1 MPENNATKIKLLK
14 LYELLRTETD
24 EARPLTKTQICQRM
38 AELGVP
44 LNPRTIER
52 DVKALGVFGFEVIT
66 YIKDRE
72 KYYYVP
78 EREFSVPELKIL
90 MDAVQAASFIT
101 EKKTKEL
108 IDKIAALGGSFRADL
123 LKRNMVCF
131 NTRKHSNESI
141 LYTVDQIEEAIQK
154 KKKVSFYYF
163 YLDEKKERVY
173 QRKKSGEKTRYYV
186 EPIAMVMNEDNYYL
200 MTYSTRYPDKTTSYR
215 LDRMDQVEVV
225 EDSELSEAAIE
236 KIAGVAEYT
245 EQAFKMYSGEPEE
258 VTIRFDR
265 TLIGPVIDK
274 FGEDISMAAVDDTTI
289 EAMVAVQVSPT
300 FFGWIAQF
308 SDKMIIKEPITIR
321 KTYMEN
327 LMKSFKQE
335 QNDG

>member
-44 LNPRTIER
+44 LNPRTVER
-52 DVKALGVFGFEVIT
+52 DVKALEEFGFEVIT

-108 IDKIAALGGSFRADL
+108 VDKIAALGGSFRADL

-141 LYTVDQIEEAIQK
+141 LYTVDQIEEAIRK

-163 YLDEKKERVY
+163 YLDENKERVY
-173 QRKKSGEKTRYYV
+173 RCKKSGEKTGYYV

-200 MTYSTRYPDKTTSYR
+200 MTYSTRYPEKTTSYR
-215 LDRMDQVEVV
+215 LDRMDQVDIV
-225 EDSELSEAAIE
+225 EDSELSDAAIE

-245 EQAFKMYSGEPEE
+245 EQAFKMYGGEPEK

-274 FGEDISMAAVDDTTI
+274 FGEEITMTAVDDATI
-289 EAMVAVQVSPT
+289 ESTVSVQVSPT
-300 FFGWIAQF
+300 FYGWVAQF
-308 SDKMIIKEPITIR
+308 SDQMMVLSPKKVKE
-321 KTYMEN
+321 KLKNHMN
-327 LMKSFKQE
+327 NVGL
-335 QNDG
+335 